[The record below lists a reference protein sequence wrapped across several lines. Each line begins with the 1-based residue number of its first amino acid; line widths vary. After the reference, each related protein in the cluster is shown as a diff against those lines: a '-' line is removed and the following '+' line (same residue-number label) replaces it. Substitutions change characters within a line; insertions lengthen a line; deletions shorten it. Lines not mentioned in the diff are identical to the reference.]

1 MWPAID
7 PFFVLVLALALAVT
21 AASLVLVYEPWASH
35 STGSERPTL
44 LGQVEPRVPAP
55 PRDEASDED
64 ACDTQP

>member
-35 STGSERPTL
+35 STGSERST
-44 LGQVEPRVPAP
+44 LGQVEPRVPTP
-55 PRDEASDED
+55 PRGEASDED
-64 ACDTQP
+64 ACNTQP